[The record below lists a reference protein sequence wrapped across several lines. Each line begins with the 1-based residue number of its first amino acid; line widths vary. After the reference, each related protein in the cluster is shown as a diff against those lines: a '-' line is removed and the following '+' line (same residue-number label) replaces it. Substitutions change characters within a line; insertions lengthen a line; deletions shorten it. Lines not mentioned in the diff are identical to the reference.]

1 MQEHLLIDQ
10 LLNFELMLMMKDY
23 RELYVLIVSLE
34 KQEEDRE

>member
-1 MQEHLLIDQ
+1 VQEHLLIDQ